1 MAITIVKLGEN
12 VFGNQRHVWGT
23 ATISGG
29 ATGGDITTGLH
40 SVHSI
45 QLTAMGSSIVA
56 DAPTVNETLPC
67 TGDVT
72 IIATKDTAMIW
83 DAFGD

>member
-1 MAITIVKLGEN
+1 MAITVKKLGVN

-23 ATISGG
+23 AVLSGGG
-29 ATGGDITTGLH
+29 ATDDITTGLH

-45 QLTAMGSSIVA
+45 QLTAYGSAIVA
-56 DAPTVNETLPC
+56 DAPTVDETLPC
-67 TGDVT
+67 GGDVT
-72 IIATKDTAMIW
+72 IIGTANSGMIW

>member
-23 ATISGG
+23 ATLSGT
-29 ATGGDITTGLH
+29 ATTGDISTGLH

-45 QLTAMGSSIVA
+45 QLTATGSAIVA

-67 TGDVT
+67 SGDVS
-72 IIATKDTAMIW
+72 IIATEDTAMIW